1 MYGYLFLDVDN
12 NNRKTKTYDKNQNSK
27 DIGATWIK
35 WKPNVVASLEA
46 WQTQWNT
53 RNSEA
58 IKTRHAEDGRIETR
72 SQLDFEDQDYLL
84 VYVRVKILLMLS
96 K

>member
-1 MYGYLFLDVDN
+1 MYGYLFLDVYN
-12 NNRKTKTYDKNQNSK
+12 NNRKTKAYDKNQNSK
-27 DIGATWIK
+27 EIGATWIK
-35 WKPNVVASLEA
+35 WKPNVVASPEL
-46 WQTQWNT
+46 WQAQWNT
-53 RNSEA
+53 RNIEA
-58 IKTRHAEDGRIETR
+58 IKTHHAEHGRIETR